1 MHYAA
6 AISRDQDK
14 QKRFPT
20 GTHGCT
26 IKLTHVGLIR
36 GDPEKK
42 VRHFGLAK
50 FNSDG
55 VLHQNNL

>member
-26 IKLTHVGLIR
+26 IKLTHVGLNPGGPR
-36 GDPEKK
+36 EESS
-42 VRHFGLAK
+42 HFG
-50 FNSDG
+50 FG
-55 VLHQNNL
+55 